1 MKGSITLYIAQGVYL
16 LLWFTSCSTGNA
28 AFDYDKEAPFETYFT
43 FNFITPDPEQLRK
56 AGVEHPEHVDIF
68 ESAIEEQMALKG
80 YKRVLRDPDL
90 RISYFVKV
98 KNLQKANTTGVSVG
112 TGSYGY
118 GGGGSVSVG
127 TSHTNYIDYKEGTV
141 IIDLIDAERNLLVW
155 EGIGDETYNPRKDN
169 VADKVYKVVDRIFYS
184 YQFQAGQGAKKK

>member
-1 MKGSITLYIAQGVYL
+1 MKGKGALFVVLVAYL
-16 LLWFTSCSTGNA
+16 LVGFTACSTGNA
-28 AFDYDKEAPFETYFT
+28 VFDYDKEAPFETYFT
-43 FNFITPDPEQLRK
+43 FNFIRPDPEELRK

-68 ESAIEEQMALKG
+68 ESAIEERMVLKG

-98 KNLQKANTTGVSVG
+98 KNLQKANTTSVSVG

-127 TSHTNYIDYKEGTV
+127 ASHTNYIDYKEGTV
-141 IIDLIDAERNLLVW
+141 IIDLIDAKKDLLVW
-155 EGIGDETYNPRKDN
+155 EGIGDETYDPRKDN

-184 YQFQAGQGAKKK
+184 YKFQAGQGAKK